1 MRKKRRPYI
10 KSVQR
15 RLQIE
20 AMLADYPSVSPDKI
34 IDVIYW
40 FKREATAME
49 VASVASNPDLQKS
62 YRSFRDRHLGKLSM
76 SELIVAIGV
85 GMVLIVTIAAV
96 VAVP

>member
-1 MRKKRRPYI
+1 MRKKRPPQI

-20 AMLADYPSVSPDKI
+20 ATLAEYPSVSPDKI

-49 VASVASNPDLQKS
+49 VASVASNPDLQTN

-76 SELIVAIGV
+76 GELIVAIGV